1 MVFGFAFWFCEMRV
15 TKFRRRQTETLPSLP
30 YPGTPIYGFLRPLWL
45 PQGLSIEYFTALRFN
60 WSVCIIVQYGTAY
73 ILSPRRRAAAHV
85 LRGWRDVSRCTKSV
99 RVACTLETCP
109 RFRGPRVCAYGVYFT
124 AYFRPW
130 GLCGFF
136 VISK

>member
-15 TKFRRRQTETLPSLP
+15 TKFRRRQKP
-30 YPGTPIYGFLRPLWL
+30 YLTYPPRDYGFLRPLWL

-73 ILSPRRRAAAHV
+73 IPSPRRRAAAHV
-85 LRGWRDVSRCTKSV
+85 LRGWRDNVSKAVDAQKVLCSLYFRDVSAV
-99 RVACTLETCP
+99 P
-109 RFRGPRVCAYGVYFT
+109 RGPRVCAYGVYFT

-136 VISK
+136 LISK